1 MNLKIEAID
10 EATIKVVLTNKEM
23 NAYHLSYETM
33 DSNDTATKKL
43 LVAVLGR
50 VKGKTDLDL
59 ENSRLFVEAYPLGEG
74 GLILYVNFMKN
85 TAKPVRSS
93 GLSTPLVFSFSNLE
107 ALCAACLRLQKQ
119 VPHLILQSRLYRVQ
133 DGYHL
138 VLWSYCRLEQRLLRI
153 LREYGRLRGKGAV
166 ACAWTQEHGKALLEQ
181 DAVTVMAELG

>member
-1 MNLKIEAID
+1 MKIEAID

-85 TAKPVRSS
+85 TAKPIRSS
-93 GLSTPLVFSFSNLE
+93 GLSVPLIFSFPSLE
-107 ALCAACLRLQKQ
+107 ALCGACLRLEKQ
-119 VPHLILQSRLYRVQ
+119 TSHLILQSKLYRTQQEYQLIV
-133 DGYHL
+133 
-138 VLWSYCRLEQRLLRI
+138 WSYCRLEQRLLRI
-153 LREYGRLRGKGAV
+153 VREYGSLRGKGSIAS
-166 ACAWTQEHGKALLEQ
+166 AWIQEHGKVLLEQ
-181 DAVTVMAELG
+181 DAVAVMAKLG

>member
-1 MNLKIEAID
+1 MKIEAID

-33 DSNDTATKKL
+33 DSNDTATKKS

-93 GLSTPLVFSFSNLE
+93 GLSVPLVFSFPNLE
-107 ALCAACLRLQKQ
+107 ALCGACLRLQKQ
-119 VPHLILQSRLYRVQ
+119 IPHLILQSKLYRTQ
-133 DGYHL
+133 DGYQL
-138 VLWSYCRLEQRLLRI
+138 IVWSYCRLEQRLLRFV
-153 LREYGRLRGKGAV
+153 REYGRLAGKGNIAS
-166 ACAWTQEHGKALLEQ
+166 AWTREHGKALLEQ
-181 DAVTVMAELG
+181 DAVSVMAKLG